1 MIKQHTEQE
10 ILEILKE
17 MEIEPDM
24 VDIWEDRDGD
34 ISIEAR
40 GMAPAGERE
49 FKKSIIIITTIIIT
63 LTIAFG
69 FYRLEKKNQ
78 ELQQQINQLYE
89 YNEKLDYHVSGLL
102 EK

>member
-49 FKKSIIIITTIIIT
+49 FKMKQIGHVDNGIVWLDQT
-63 LTIAFG
+63 AG
-69 FYRLEKKNQ
+69 EHHEK
-78 ELQQQINQLYE
+78 INHYH
-89 YNEKLDYHVSGLL
+89 YNNHYHAYYCIWILST
-102 EK
+102 

>member
-1 MIKQHTEQE
+1 
-10 ILEILKE
+10 
-17 MEIEPDM
+17 
-24 VDIWEDRDGD
+24 
-34 ISIEAR
+34 
-40 GMAPAGERE
+40 MALCGLTRQQVNIM
-49 FKKSIIIITTIIIT
+49 KKSIIIITTIIIT

>member
-1 MIKQHTEQE
+1 
-10 ILEILKE
+10 
-17 MEIEPDM
+17 
-24 VDIWEDRDGD
+24 
-34 ISIEAR
+34 
-40 GMAPAGERE
+40 MALCGLTRQQVNIM
-49 FKKSIIIITTIIIT
+49 KKSIITTIIIT